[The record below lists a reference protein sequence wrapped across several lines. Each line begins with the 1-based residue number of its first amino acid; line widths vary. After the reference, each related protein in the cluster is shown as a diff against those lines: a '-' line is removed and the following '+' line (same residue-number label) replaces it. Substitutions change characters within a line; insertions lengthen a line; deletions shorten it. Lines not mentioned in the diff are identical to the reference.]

1 MKLDESILNQF
12 DLDPNENREPV
23 NVIKVSELLTFLKE
37 SSSRI
42 VSKSEQYFKTT
53 DADIKAD
60 CLDIVAMRLN
70 DFAQAFIDVV
80 IFIRKNEGS
89 YNGKST
95 SLRYCISSY
104 DTLVEN
110 QTDVEKQFLGE
121 LLLRNEIT
129 HDYFNRDIHQQKLI
143 ALMQNC
149 AEGAAD
155 ACDHLSSIC
164 EKKSL
169 LEKFVDKNAK
179 N

>member
-23 NVIKVSELLTFLKE
+23 NVIKVSELLAFLKE

-80 IFIRKNEGS
+80 IFIRKNDLTNAS
-89 YNGKST
+89 KIN
-95 SLRYCISSY
+95 
-104 DTLVEN
+104 N
-110 QTDVEKQFLGE
+110 P
-121 LLLRNEIT
+121 
-129 HDYFNRDIHQQKLI
+129 NRVSKIIKI
-143 ALMQNC
+143 K
-149 AEGAAD
+149 
-155 ACDHLSSIC
+155 I
-164 EKKSL
+164 
-169 LEKFVDKNAK
+169 
-179 N
+179 

>member
-12 DLDPNENREPV
+12 NLDPDENREPV
-23 NVIKVSELLTFLKE
+23 NVIKISELLAFLKE
-37 SSSRI
+37 SASRI
-42 VSKSEQYFKTT
+42 VTKSEQFFKTS

-60 CLDIVAMRLN
+60 CLDIVAIRLN
-70 DFAQAFIDVV
+70 DFAQAFIDVI
-80 IFIRKNEGS
+80 IFMRKEEGS

-104 DTLVEN
+104 DTLIER
-110 QTDVEKQFLGE
+110 QTDTEKLFLGE

-149 AEGAAD
+149 AEG
-155 ACDHLSSIC
+155 SIDVYNHINNLC
-164 EKKSL
+164 TDKGL
-169 LEKFVDKNAK
+169 LEKYVDKNSR